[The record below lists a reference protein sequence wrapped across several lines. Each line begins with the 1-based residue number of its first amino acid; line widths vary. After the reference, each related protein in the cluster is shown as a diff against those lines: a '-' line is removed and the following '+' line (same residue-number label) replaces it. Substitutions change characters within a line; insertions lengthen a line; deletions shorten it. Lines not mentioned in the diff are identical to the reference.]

1 MEPEQLLSAAYPK
14 SKNKATTRVLLS
26 SAKWVL
32 KITMW
37 VVFIA
42 WVVLM
47 FIVPSEFGSD
57 VYDAMVDSIDG
68 TLYGTTGA
76 TFLIMGG
83 PILLIAFLAI
93 PYLII
98 NSKEE
103 EEQLREKK
111 DKKIPRFR
119 LKTFPVLVDGPFGV
133 VSAAELIGILLFVV
147 FVIWAVYA
155 YTVVNII
162 MLPSY
167 GEETAEEQRII
178 MVRMTAY
185 IFGLTAL
192 SCLAFLFLPIARGSI
207 LLRLINIP
215 FEHAVRYHIWLG
227 NLIMFILTLH
237 GLTYFAEWIMRGD
250 FLTQLLEWR
259 SDAGA
264 NFAGVICYSFF
275 LVMWVTSLPPV
286 RRRYFEL
293 FLYAHQLYILFII
306 FMALHIG
313 QTYFSKAAA
322 GIFLFMLD
330 RFLRFW
336 QSRRA
341 VNVTSVT
348 CFPCG
353 TVQIVLSKPANLQ
366 YNALGFIFLQ
376 VQELSK
382 LQWHPFSV
390 ASSPL
395 DSKKHLSLLIKALGN
410 WTGKLRGTIS
420 SLSGEEAQLELPF
433 QPNSKITASVE
444 GPYGHESPYY
454 LMYENVILVAG
465 GSGISAF
472 IAILSDIIHR
482 INEGKPC
489 LTRNVL
495 LVWAVKRS
503 NELPLLYTIGVESVS
518 PYLYDKLTLDIQ
530 TYVTRESEPML
541 EEGNGDSGVN
551 SSIFP
556 VSNGSSMSLLVGTGH
571 IIWPGVYL
579 VVSTVG
585 FVIILGL
592 LDAYYINPF
601 GISKWWYLGILFLG
615 CMAASVLVFGG
626 LVVGLWHRWE
636 KTSSTEE
643 SEVYDVAQHD
653 EPAEQKDSCREYL
666 ARSSTVHYGC
676 RPNLKEI
683 FVVMSELWGHV
694 DIGVIACGPQ
704 TLQSS
709 VARECRSQNFG
720 RKLSNPIFHFNSHSF
735 EL

>member
-1 MEPEQLLSAAYPK
+1 M
-14 SKNKATTRVLLS
+14 
-26 SAKWVL
+26 
-32 KITMW
+32 
-37 VVFIA
+37 
-42 WVVLM
+42 
-47 FIVPSEFGSD
+47 
-57 VYDAMVDSIDG
+57 
-68 TLYGTTGA
+68 
-76 TFLIMGG
+76 
-83 PILLIAFLAI
+83 
-93 PYLII
+93 
-98 NSKEE
+98 
-103 EEQLREKK
+103 
-111 DKKIPRFR
+111 
-119 LKTFPVLVDGPFGV
+119 
-133 VSAAELIGILLFVV
+133 
-147 FVIWAVYA
+147 
-155 YTVVNII
+155 
-162 MLPSY
+162 
-167 GEETAEEQRII
+167 
-178 MVRMTAY
+178 
-185 IFGLTAL
+185 
-192 SCLAFLFLPIARGSI
+192 
-207 LLRLINIP
+207 
-215 FEHAVRYHIWLG
+215 
-227 NLIMFILTLH
+227 
-237 GLTYFAEWIMRGD
+237 
-250 FLTQLLEWR
+250 QLLEWR

-341 VNVTSVT
+341 VNVTSAT

-376 VQELSK
+376 VKELSK

-653 EPAEQKDSCREYL
+653 EPVERKDSCREYL

-683 FVVMSELWGHV
+683 FGVMSECWGHV

>member
-1 MEPEQLLSAAYPK
+1 MEQEQLLSAAYPK

-489 LTRNVL
+489 LTRKVL

-530 TYVTRESEPML
+530 TFVTRESEPML

-601 GISKWWYLGILFLG
+601 GISKWWYLGILFLV

-653 EPAEQKDSCREYL
+653 EPAERKDSCREYL

-676 RPNLKEI
+676 RPNLNEI
-683 FVVMSELWGHV
+683 FVVMSERWGHV